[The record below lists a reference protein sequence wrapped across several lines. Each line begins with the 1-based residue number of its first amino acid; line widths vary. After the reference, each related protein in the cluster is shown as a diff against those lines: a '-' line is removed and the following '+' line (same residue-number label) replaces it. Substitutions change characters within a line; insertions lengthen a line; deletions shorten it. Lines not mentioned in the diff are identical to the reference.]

1 MKYSTHIL
9 FAVLA
14 VGQVT
19 TLVSAQEALAPAS
32 KTTFDPSGTWRRE
45 YDWYDTR
52 IEEVIRLNLKED
64 GKVVGTILRN
74 DAASEIKNG
83 KLKGNELSFSVSNDY
98 QGTAWVTSFTGI
110 IKGNEIDGTVVL
122 QVGDQSWDFAWK
134 PKRSVQ
140 MDDVVGTWQIHIES
154 SDGNVLEPTMKISK
168 DGDKYKSVYKSTQGQ
183 ELDVKDLRVEKN
195 TLKFTVT
202 TEFDGGSIKVDYQGR
217 PYGDNISGSL
227 DYDLWGSTGQAE
239 FTARRKQIYRFG
251 NGLPL
256 AFPGAEGYGRFAKGG
271 RGGDVY
277 HVTNINDSGPG
288 SFRDGIDSAKGPR
301 TIVFEV
307 SGTIELKSQI
317 RIQNQGLTIA
327 GQTAPGDGITFKD
340 NKLGFSK
347 SSDIIVRYI
356 RVRLGDKNKPRPS
369 GPDAVSVDDC
379 DNLIFDHVSTSWGI
393 DGNQDTGNCKNYTFQ
408 WSILSE
414 GLHNSLHH
422 KGAHGMCGSFRK
434 PESNTTI
441 HHSIFATS
449 RDRHPSLSG
458 NQDEPHWI
466 IDFRNN
472 IIYNWSAGG
481 TANVG
486 DAQLNLINNIFRP
499 GPETGTTLP
508 IAMKCHTA
516 YAAHGYMSGNIFDE
530 RPELTANN
538 YAAIDMER
546 WADNYKYLGTLEH
559 WKVDKVFD
567 TGPNAP
573 ATHSTEEARRLVLA
587 HAGASLVRDAVD
599 KRLIND
605 IKNRTGKL
613 LDSQDEVGGWPELK
627 SKPAPKDADRDG
639 MADAWET
646 ANNLDPKDPEDR
658 NGDADKDGYTNLEEY
673 LNSLCP
679 QLKK

>member
-32 KTTFDPSGTWRRE
+32 KTTFEPSGTWRRE

-52 IEEVIRLNLKED
+52 IEEVIRLNLKEN
-64 GKVVGTILRN
+64 GKVVGTLLRN

-98 QGTAWVTSFTGI
+98 QETAWVTSFTGI
-110 IKGNEIDGTVVL
+110 IKGDEIDGTVVL
-122 QVGDQSWDFAWK
+122 QVGDQSWDFAWR

-202 TEFDGGSIKVDYQGR
+202 AEFDGGSIKVDYQGR

-239 FTARRKQIYRFG
+239 FTARRKQINRFG

-288 SFRDGIDSAKGPR
+288 SFRDGINSAKGPR

-307 SGTIELKSQI
+307 SGTIELKSQLRI
-317 RIQNQGLTIA
+317 RNKGLTIA

-434 PESNTTI
+434 QESNITI

-538 YAAIDMER
+538 YAAIDMKR

-573 ATHSTEEARRLVLA
+573 VTHSTEEARRLVLA